1 MYEPYWIYKQ
11 LNYKNIISLF
21 YSFINKFSNYVFLKE
36 ILIYPQY
43 NNIIKIF
50 NLTDI
55 HLKCNIL
62 KKIVENIMSW

>member
-1 MYEPYWIYKQ
+1 MYKPYGIYK
-11 LNYKNIISLF
+11 LLKNIKILFLYSIHSL
-21 YSFINKFSNYVFLKE
+21 INSPIMIFRKE

-55 HLKCNIL
+55 HLKCIIL
-62 KKIVENIMSW
+62 KKIVENIMP

>member
-1 MYEPYWIYKQ
+1 MI
-11 LNYKNIISLF
+11 F
-21 YSFINKFSNYVFLKE
+21 RKE

-55 HLKCNIL
+55 HLKCIIL
-62 KKIVENIMSW
+62 KKIVENIMP